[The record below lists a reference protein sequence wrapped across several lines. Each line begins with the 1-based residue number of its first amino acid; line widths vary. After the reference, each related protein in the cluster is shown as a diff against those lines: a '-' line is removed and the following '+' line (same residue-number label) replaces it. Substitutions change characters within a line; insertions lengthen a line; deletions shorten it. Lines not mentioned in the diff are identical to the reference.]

1 MTNQFPTKDPQ
12 QIFGAMLAEK
22 MLLESGR
29 GKRKSHEIHL
39 NERDLTNL
47 IQTAFEAGAEVERLN
62 QEVSPAQIAP
72 ADVAK
77 LIASIKASALACKA
91 GAENEGFL
99 RIVSDCVALQCAL
112 GVCQVPPLGWACS
125 RGAGHPGPCAAH
137 DINAVM
143 LASTPAAKPTEE
155 QGS

>member
-39 NERDLTNL
+39 NAQDLTNL
-47 IQTAFEAGAEVERLN
+47 IQSAFESGAEVERLN
-62 QEVSPAQIAP
+62 QEASPSQVVPVSA
-72 ADVAK
+72 AK

-91 GAENEGFL
+91 GSENEAFL
-99 RIVSDCVALQCAL
+99 RIVSDCAALQTVL
-112 GVCQVPPLGWACS
+112 GVCQTPPLGWACS
-125 RGAGHPGPCAAH
+125 RGGGHHGPCAAH
-137 DINAVM
+137 DVVIAA
-143 LASTPAAKPTEE
+143 LSTPAAKPTEE